1 MSDLVDRATK
11 RPTTASH
18 LSHCSPIQ
26 VVNSEKGVKQ
36 LTNSIMSTM
45 RINSCSAMIQNPTT

>member
-45 RINSCSAMIQNPTT
+45 RINL